1 MVEAQRV
8 GEGFIKNMTSYA
20 NEEDFLKDQIRSNN
34 LAINFIKGKLGD
46 LNSDFQEDHI
56 NTKDKIIN
64 VYLQGIDTLKEDNE
78 LKRERIKSLGHHE

>member
-34 LAINFIKGKLGD
+34 RAINFIKGKLGD
-46 LNSDFQEDHI
+46 LKSEFQEDHI
-56 NTKDKIIN
+56 STKDKIMN
-64 VYLQGIDTLKEDNE
+64 VYLQGIEALKEDSE
-78 LKRERIKSLGHHE
+78 LKKERIKALDHYN